1 MTNEIDKKT
10 NAILKVIS
18 ESQKPIGSAEISDR
32 LKEMGMDM
40 PERTVRYHLKSL
52 NEKGLIKVLWKEG
65 RMITS
70 KGKEELSNAL
80 VFDKV
85 GLMSARI
92 ETMAYKMDFDLY
104 KKSGKV
110 ILNLSLFHK
119 SDYQK
124 ALKLMKD
131 VFKKGFTTGELVF
144 VGEAGQMI
152 GEAKV
157 PAGKVAFG
165 TLCSINFDG
174 ILLKHAIPVE
184 AKFGGLLQI
193 ENLQPLRFTEMIG
206 YSGSTLDPHEV
217 FLKSRMTSVRE
228 AANGSGKILA
238 GLREIPA
245 ASRDEA
251 EAIIRKAQSAGFGK
265 ALIIGR
271 PGQAVMGMPVGLD
284 RVGIVFPGGLNPV
297 AAAEEW
303 GIRTE
308 SKALVAMVEYDQ
320 LVNFWDLV

>member
-1 MTNEIDKKT
+1 
-10 NAILKVIS
+10 
-18 ESQKPIGSAEISDR
+18 
-32 LKEMGMDM
+32 
-40 PERTVRYHLKSL
+40 
-52 NEKGLIKVLWKEG
+52 
-65 RMITS
+65 
-70 KGKEELSNAL
+70 
-80 VFDKV
+80 
-85 GLMSARI
+85 MSARI